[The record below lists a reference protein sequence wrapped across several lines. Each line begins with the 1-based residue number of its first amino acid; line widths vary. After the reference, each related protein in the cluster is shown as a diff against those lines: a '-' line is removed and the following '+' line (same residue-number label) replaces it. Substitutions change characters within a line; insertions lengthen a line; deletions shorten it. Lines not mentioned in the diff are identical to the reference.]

1 MLRGELDL
9 EAVRLQIK
17 EGAAEALN
25 AAAESVCA
33 EARALCPVETGRLK
47 GSLRVRAEGE
57 RFYVSTDCE
66 YAAAVEF
73 GTSRRHAQP
82 FLSEAAQRERGRR
95 V

>member
-17 EGAAEALN
+17 EGAAEKLN
-25 AAAESVCA
+25 AAAESVC
-33 EARALCPVETGRLK
+33 VETGRLK
-47 GSLRVRAEGE
+47 ESLRVREEGE

-73 GTSRRHAQP
+73 GTSRRRAQP
-82 FLSEAAQRERGRR
+82 FLSEAVQRERGRR
-95 V
+95 S